1 MRGATS
7 LLAPEFADWML
18 GSMSSGVIAIDTDER
33 VVRVNDGARR
43 VLRLTG
49 SVSEISG
56 RPCAEVLSEQP
67 AAARV
72 LVAALSG
79 QRPLS
84 RAELVLDAPMGQPA
98 QTIGITL
105 TTVRDD
111 RGGMRG
117 VAMIFRDLTP
127 FERSD
132 EQARLQDR
140 LAALGQMAAGL
151 AHEIRNPLAGMEV
164 VAGLLKRR
172 LADLPDECALV
183 DQITAELRS
192 VADTVSD
199 ALGYVRP
206 VVSARAPVDLSA
218 LVAEAIEVARTRVE
232 FAGKV
237 VREERGRVDPISADP
252 EQLRAVVTN
261 LVVNAFEAMA
271 THASTSPSRRAN
283 RHARTSTASRPHFAT
298 SCSPWATTARAS
310 PTTSARR
317 SSTRSSRRS
326 RPVRA
331 WGSRARRKSSR
342 VTAERSS
349 STAGLE
355 RARYFEF
362 DCRPK
367 IRTPSRVSKRDRVG

>member
-98 QTIGITL
+98 QTIGFTL

-261 LVVNAFEAMA
+261 LVVNAFEAMEGDA
-271 THASTSPSRRAN
+271 NACLDVTVEESESTRAN
-283 RHARTSTASRPHFAT
+283 IRGVETALRYVVLTLGDNGPGIPDDIREKVFYPFFTTKQTGSGVGLASAQKVVASHGGTIELDSRSGKGAVFRVRLPAEEPHTEQGEQA
-298 SCSPWATTARAS
+298 
-310 PTTSARR
+310 
-317 SSTRSSRRS
+317 
-326 RPVRA
+326 
-331 WGSRARRKSSR
+331 
-342 VTAERSS
+342 
-349 STAGLE
+349 
-355 RARYFEF
+355 
-362 DCRPK
+362 
-367 IRTPSRVSKRDRVG
+367 

>member
-98 QTIGITL
+98 QTIAFTL

-261 LVVNAFEAMA
+261 LVVNAFEAMEGDA
-271 THASTSPSRRAN
+271 NACLDVTVEESESTR
-283 RHARTSTASRPHFAT
+283 HFAP